1 MKSAA
6 EYKHGKL
13 DGLYTE
19 WYEDGTKSAEINY
32 MDGVKHGDTIRWHK
46 NSQVKLNARYKYG
59 NLDGLHTACYEN
71 KQAKSFSAYRNHKL
85 HCIYKEWH
93 KNGQIKLTAR
103 YKDGKRMLTPVFTAW
118 HANGNKSIEVNYY
131 RGHRHGTCTLWYKDG
146 SKRSEITYD
155 NGKMN
160 NLWVVW
166 HSTGQIKKAVLFKD
180 YRKKSKT
187 TWYSNGSIKYNSELG
202 SEYFNRQLYKFS
214 DVSYDEWIDY
224 YSPCT
229 FDDDFFP
236 NVRGPMGEG
245 VRHPILMTCW
255 YKSGQKSYES
265 IQYGYEDSH
274 IYWHENGK
282 KSFEAGNVKDI
293 PNTYWND
300 QGVKEYECLYNLD
313 SDETVDWK
321 ISYKFFD
328 ADEHHIVTI
337 IQIEDFD
344 KFIQWEFFDALN
356 NKLYDYKF
364 NYSKDRLIT
373 DGELWGIWLSSERK
387 EFVKIL
393 KSVEKHKSEFCRITN
408 YN

>member
-1 MKSAA
+1 MNNLDFQATTYPNGKFESQTMCNEDKTDGYRVCWYESGKIKSAA
-6 EYKHGKL
+6 EYKHGKP
-13 DGLYTE
+13 DGLYTAWHE
-19 WYEDGTKSAEINY
+19 NSNKSAEISY
-32 MDGVKHGDTIRWHK
+32 
-46 NSQVKLNARYKYG
+46 LNGRR
-59 NLDGLHTACYEN
+59 
-71 KQAKSFSAYRNHKL
+71 S
-85 HCIYKEWH
+85 
-93 KNGQIKLTAR
+93 
-103 YKDGKRMLTPVFTAW
+103 
-118 HANGNKSIEVNYY
+118 
-131 RGHRHGTCTLWYKDG
+131 GTCKLWHKDG

-229 FDDDFFP
+229 FNDDFFP

-293 PNTYWND
+293 PNT
-300 QGVKEYECLYNLD
+300 
-313 SDETVDWK
+313 
-321 ISYKFFD
+321 
-328 ADEHHIVTI
+328 
-337 IQIEDFD
+337 
-344 KFIQWEFFDALN
+344 
-356 NKLYDYKF
+356 
-364 NYSKDRLIT
+364 
-373 DGELWGIWLSSERK
+373 
-387 EFVKIL
+387 
-393 KSVEKHKSEFCRITN
+393 
-408 YN
+408 